1 MDYSRQISLIGSES
15 QQRINEGLVLVLG
28 AGGLGSFVAMA
39 LAASG
44 VKHLVLVDFDQVSNS
59 NLHRQFLYKLKDVGR
74 AKVTVLSEQLK
85 ALNPEINVLVQ
96 ENYFDRELGDV
107 LFPKVDLIV
116 DCLDHMPSKY
126 LASDLAV
133 VYGKPLVYGSL
144 YKQTAYVSCFNF
156 RNASGLNSA
165 HLRDY
170 FKASKTQVDLSCQQ
184 VGILNPIVNVC
195 AGMQVDLAL
204 KVLMAKQD
212 ELEDAMQVIGLDRY
226 DIFKLK
232 PNKSR
237 MTRAAVVLL
246 RSQLN
251 KEIHWE
257 ELKEDDLLYTPLNRG
272 DLPDYLSKREVVC
285 KDELNLDE
293 LLSDG
298 SIDRVYVFCKRG
310 ISSLN
315 LISEHS
321 DSFKNVEFINVVGG
335 LETYD
340 KGK

>member
-1 MDYSRQISLIGSES
+1 MDYSRQISLIGPEN
-15 QQRINEGLVLVLG
+15 QQRINKGLVLVLG

-74 AKVTVLSEQLK
+74 PKVAVLSEQLQ
-85 ALNPEINVLVQ
+85 ALNPEINVLTQ
-96 ENYFDRELGDV
+96 EKYFDRELGEV
-107 LFPKVDLIV
+107 LYPKVDLIV

-133 VYGKPLVYGSL
+133 VYGKALVYGSL
-144 YKQTAYVSCFNF
+144 YKQTAYVSCFNYLTPSSL
-156 RNASGLNSA
+156 RSA

-170 FKASKTQVDLSCQQ
+170 FKESKTQADLSCQQ

-204 KVLMAKQD
+204 KVLMGKQG

-232 PNKSR
+232 PSKSR
-237 MTRAAVVLL
+237 MTRAEVVLL
-246 RSQLN
+246 RSRLN

-257 ELKEDDLLYTPLNRG
+257 ELNGNEVLYTPLKKG
-272 DLPDYLSKREVVC
+272 DLPEYLSKWDVTCEE
-285 KDELNLDE
+285 ELGLEE
-293 LLSDG
+293 LLSNS
-298 SIDRVYVFCKRG
+298 SIDRLYVFCKRG

-321 DSFKNVEFINVVGG
+321 DSFREVEFINVVGG